1 MSRVMALA
9 ALIVA
14 LAAPAGAQQLADD
27 QTRREALAY
36 YRAGSEF
43 LSAEQ
48 YEKAAEQFQKAID
61 ADPLLA
67 LAHYGLGQSYMGLR
81 RYQSAVQ
88 AFVGCRSAYQHLAGL
103 AQSDQVNV
111 DRQRDEEIRE
121 LREAIRALQSGRLKT
136 ATSDPSQ
143 RILGLES
150 RIRDLERL
158 KQRNMD
164 PMRPPAEVSLALG
177 SAYFR
182 NGARDDAERE
192 WRTAVETN
200 PSIGEAHNNLAV
212 IYLMSGRKKEAE
224 AAIKAAEKA
233 GYRVNPKL
241 KEDIRRMSQ
250 TESASRR

>member
-1 MSRVMALA
+1 MPRTSAVMILA
-9 ALIVA
+9 IAF
-14 LAAPAGAQQLADD
+14 AAPAAAQQVADD

-36 YRAGSEF
+36 YRAGNEF

-48 YEKAAEQFQKAID
+48 FEKAAGAFQKAID
-61 ADPLLA
+61 TDPLLA

-81 RYQSAVQ
+81 RYASAIQ
-88 AFVGCRSAYQHLAGL
+88 AYTGCRAAYQRLAGL

-121 LREAIRALQSGRLKT
+121 LREAVRALQSGRLKT
-136 ATSDPSQ
+136 ATGDPSQ
-143 RILGLES
+143 RILGLET

-182 NGARDDAERE
+182 NGDRQDAERE
-192 WRTAVETN
+192 WLAAIETN
-200 PSIGEAHNNLAV
+200 PSLGEAHNNLAV
-212 IYLMSGRKKEAE
+212 IYMMTGRKKEAE
-224 AAIKAAEKA
+224 AAVKAAERAKFP
-233 GYRVNPKL
+233 VNPRL
-241 KEDIRRMSQ
+241 KDDIKRM
-250 TESASRR
+250 TT